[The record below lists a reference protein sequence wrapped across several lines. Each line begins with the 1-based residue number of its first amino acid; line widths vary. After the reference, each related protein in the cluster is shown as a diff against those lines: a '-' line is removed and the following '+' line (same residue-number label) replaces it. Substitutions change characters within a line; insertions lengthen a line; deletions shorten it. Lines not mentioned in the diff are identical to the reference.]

1 MSRYGIFEAKNRLS
15 ELAERARSGERIE
28 ITRHGVVV
36 AHLVPPDAVNRGAA
50 HADLVARIKRSRKG
64 LSLGGTTIKALIEEG
79 RR

>member
-1 MSRYGIFEAKNRLS
+1 MSSYGIFEARNRLS

-36 AHLVPPDAVNRGAA
+36 ARLVPPEDTGREGG
-50 HADLVARIKRSRKG
+50 HAESIARIKHNRKG
-64 LSLGGTTIKALIEEG
+64 RSLGGATIRELIDEG